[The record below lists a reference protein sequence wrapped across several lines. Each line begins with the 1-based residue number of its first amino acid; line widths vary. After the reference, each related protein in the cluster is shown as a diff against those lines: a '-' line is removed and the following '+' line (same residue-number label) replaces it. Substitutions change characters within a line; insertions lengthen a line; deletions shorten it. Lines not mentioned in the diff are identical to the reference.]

1 MSASARADRARA
13 CDRGAL
19 RAIAP
24 PLPGDGDELQGEH
37 RYRLGAVLGEGGAG
51 RVHEAVRLDTS
62 QRVAVKL
69 LREDAPRGA
78 RERTR
83 LRARFRREMAL
94 CARLSHPNIVAL
106 LDSGETADGVLF
118 AVFEHV
124 AGRTLRALLAADG
137 ALPAEATGALMA
149 QVLDGLAHAHA
160 NGVVHRDLKP
170 QNVMVTTRDGE
181 PCAKILDFG
190 IGALLPDAHAG
201 DELTLTATTEV
212 LGSPQYCAPEQL
224 RGEPPTAKSD
234 FYAWG
239 LMVIEC
245 LTGQPVMQGASVAD
259 VLYQHLSPVDVALPP
274 AIAAHP
280 LGDVLR
286 DALGKDPRQRAESA
300 QTLANRFRAI
310 HFPALVG
317 GLRYGR
323 RAQAEPGVAYRDP
336 GGTIAVDAPVGRR
349 QITALCCRVAVAANG
364 AQPDDA
370 AAAEEALDVFHAQ
383 WLTRCSDIAVRYGG
397 HVAGALGDTLLFYF
411 GYPEGIDRPAQ
422 RACRAALEMTRH
434 AGQTALA
441 PQPSAD
447 GASAPAW
454 RIEIAGAIHVGTA
467 LANARGASGGAIAS
481 AAVGLQRIAQ
491 PGRILLSDEAAR
503 ALERHVDAAA
513 TSLAFAAPGAAPQPV
528 RELLGERYERGPFES
543 LELGDAAPI
552 VGRDREQAVLARAWR
567 DAVRAAAGGPRAA
580 ARRATL
586 VVGEPGIGK
595 SRLVHA
601 LRETV
606 RAQHGAC
613 AACVCLPEQTN
624 HALFPILRFVRAHW
638 QLDAGDPHALDR
650 MLGAFDG
657 DRASARAT
665 LAAWLGL
672 PGGADKL
679 RWSGARQQQALFDV
693 LCQLLGSLG
702 GGGPVLLI
710 VDDVQWVDS
719 ATGDFLDTLA
729 RHPACAAVCVVLTSR
744 PEQLERWRRGAERLM
759 LRRLSAAATRNL
771 IVSLMPDAGA
781 DRAALDFLVKR
792 TGGVPLYV
800 EETIRALVEGGI
812 VPTAGAR
819 LPDLAEAGRCPL
831 PGSLRETLELALE
844 RADDALDTV
853 QLAATIGLEVD
864 ARLLADASPR
874 AGAELDDCLR
884 RLLEGRV
891 LYAQHR
897 IGGATYVFRHAL
909 LREAAYE
916 SMPAATRRENHRRVA
931 QALLARPAGGDPAAR
946 SASIADHFAR
956 AHAFADAAPHGI
968 EAARRALERA
978 LHDDAIRYAGAVR
991 GWLLHCDYPGRD
1003 EDTVAIDLTLAH
1015 AQMARD
1021 GWGDPRVREHTDR
1034 VLSRVGALGDAKAAA
1049 SALWTIAV
1057 YHHVAG
1063 DRAAVRR
1070 IGAQLSELARASAR
1084 ADLGVAADT
1093 LHGMSRWIDGHYA
1106 LALGAFDAALAAYDP
1121 RRDGDHRRTFGLD
1134 TRAWALSARAS
1145 VLWGIDDDVART
1157 LALAHDAVH
1166 VATCSD
1172 HLPTIGV
1179 TMMYL
1184 ARMQQCAGDRDG
1196 ARATSDAVLRLSR
1209 CYGLNAVERYA
1220 AVVRAWCDGDRDA
1233 ARANVDALRQSG
1245 CMLGLTYYA
1254 SVVAD
1259 IDAARGDAR
1268 AAIATLDE
1276 CLALAESTDERYY
1289 VAELL
1294 LKKARCL
1301 CDAQGRSAADVS
1313 EAAGAAELAEAAV
1326 ALCAQAAAVAR
1337 QSGMARIEKKAQTEL
1352 RELQRELRST
1362 TGEKR

>member
-1 MSASARADRARA
+1 MSAPVLDERARA
-13 CDRGAL
+13 GHRRSPRAL
-19 RAIAP
+19 AP
-24 PLPGDGDELQGEH
+24 PLPGEGDELQGEH
-37 RYRLGAVLGEGGAG
+37 RYRLGAVIGEGGAG
-51 RVHEAVRLDTS
+51 RVHEAIRLDTS
-62 QRVAVKL
+62 QRVAIKL
-69 LREDAPRGA
+69 LLEDAPRGA

-94 CARLSHPNIVAL
+94 CARLSHPHVVAL
-106 LDSGETADGVLF
+106 LDSGETPDGLLF

-124 AGRTLRALLAADG
+124 AGRTLRARLAADG
-137 ALPAEATGALMA
+137 ALPAEAAGALMA

-170 QNVMVTTRDGE
+170 QNVMVTTLDGE

-190 IGALLPDAHAG
+190 IGALLPDARAA

-245 LTGQPVMQGASVAD
+245 LTGHPVMQGASVAD

-286 DALGKDPRQRAESA
+286 DALNKDPRLRAESA
-300 QTLANRFRAI
+300 QALANRFRAI

-323 RAQAEPGVAYRDP
+323 RAQAEPGVAYREP
-336 GGTIAVDAPVGRR
+336 GRTIAPDAPVGRR
-349 QITALCCRVAVAANG
+349 QVTALCCRVTVVATG

-370 AAAEEALDVFHAQ
+370 AAAEEALDAFHAQ

-397 HVAGALGDTLLFYF
+397 HVAGALGDTLLVYF

-434 AGQTALA
+434 AGQPADA
-441 PQPSAD
+441 PCSPGA
-447 GASAPAW
+447 GASAPTW

-481 AAVGLQRIAQ
+481 AAVGLQRIAP
-491 PGRILLSDEAAR
+491 PGGILLSDEAAR

-513 TSLAFAAPGAAPQPV
+513 TPLVFAAPGAAPQPV

-552 VGRDREQAVLARAWR
+552 VGRDREQAALARAWR
-567 DAVRAAAGGPRAA
+567 DAVRAAAGGTRAQ
-580 ARRATL
+580 RRATL

-606 RAQHGAC
+606 RAQRGAC

-624 HALFPILRFVRAHW
+624 HALFPILRFVRARW

-650 MLGAFDG
+650 MLEAFDG

-672 PGGADKL
+672 PGGAHTL

-702 GGGPVLLI
+702 GRAPVLLI
-710 VDDVQWVDS
+710 VDDVQWCDS
-719 ATGDFLDTLA
+719 ATGDFLDALA

-744 PEQLERWRRGAERLM
+744 PEQLERWRRGTERLM

-771 IVSLMPDAGA
+771 IVSLMPGAGA

-800 EETIRALVEGGI
+800 EETIRALAEGG
-812 VPTAGAR
+812 VAPTASGR

-844 RADDALDTV
+844 RADGALDTV

-864 ARLLADASPR
+864 ARLLAEASPH
-874 AGAELDDCLR
+874 AGAELDDRLR

-909 LREAAYE
+909 LREAAYD
-916 SMPAATRRENHRRVA
+916 SMPAAMRREHHRRVA
-931 QALLARPAGGDPAAR
+931 RALLARGADGDPAAL

-956 AHAFADAAPHGI
+956 AHAFADAVPHGI
-968 EAARRALERA
+968 EAARHALARA

-991 GWLLHCDYPGRD
+991 GWLLHCDYPGQQ
-1003 EDTVAIDLTLAH
+1003 EDAVSVDLTLAH

-1034 VLSRVGALGDAKAAA
+1034 VLSRVGELSDAKAAA
-1049 SALWTIAV
+1049 SALWTVAV

-1063 DRAAVRR
+1063 DREAVRR
-1070 IGAQLSELARASAR
+1070 TGAQLSALAHASAR
-1084 ADLGVAADT
+1084 EDLRVAADT
-1093 LHGMSRWIDGHYA
+1093 LRGMALWIDGHYT
-1106 LALGAFDAALAAYDP
+1106 LALDAFDAALAAYDP

-1145 VLWGIDDDVART
+1145 VLWGIDDDVPCT
-1157 LALAHDAVH
+1157 LALARDAVH
-1166 VATCSD
+1166 LATCSD

-1196 ARATSDAVLRLSR
+1196 ARATADAALGLSR

-1233 ARANVDALRQSG
+1233 ARANVDALRESG
-1245 CMLGLTYYA
+1245 CLLGLTYYA

-1259 IDAARGDAR
+1259 IDAERGDAH

-1276 CLALAESTDERYY
+1276 CVALAEAMDERYY

-1294 LKKARCL
+1294 LKKAHCVR
-1301 CDAQGRSAADVS
+1301 DAYGRRAAD
-1313 EAAGAAELAEAAV
+1313 EID
-1326 ALCAQAAAVAR
+1326 ALCARAAAVAR
-1337 QSGMARIEKKAQTEL
+1337 QGGMARIAKKAQTEL
-1352 RELQRELRST
+1352 RELHRGLRST
-1362 TGEKR
+1362 IGEER

>member
-1 MSASARADRARA
+1 MSAPVLDERARA
-13 CDRGAL
+13 GHRRSPRAL
-19 RAIAP
+19 AP
-24 PLPGDGDELQGEH
+24 PLPGEGDELQGEH
-37 RYRLGAVLGEGGAG
+37 RYRLGAVIGEGGAG
-51 RVHEAVRLDTS
+51 RVHEAIRLDTS
-62 QRVAVKL
+62 QRVAIKL
-69 LREDAPRGA
+69 LLEDAPRGA

-94 CARLSHPNIVAL
+94 CARLSHPHVVAL
-106 LDSGETADGVLF
+106 LDSGETPDGLLF

-124 AGRTLRALLAADG
+124 AGRTLRARLAADG
-137 ALPAEATGALMA
+137 ALPAEAAGTLMA

-170 QNVMVTTRDGE
+170 QNVMVTTLDDE

-190 IGALLPDAHAG
+190 IGALLPDARAA

-245 LTGQPVMQGASVAD
+245 LTGHPVMQGASVAD

-286 DALGKDPRQRAESA
+286 DALNKDPRLRAESA
-300 QTLANRFRAI
+300 QALANRFRAI

-323 RAQAEPGVAYRDP
+323 RAQAEPGVAYREP
-336 GGTIAVDAPVGRR
+336 GRTIAPDAPVGRR
-349 QITALCCRVAVAANG
+349 QVTALCCRVTVVATG

-370 AAAEEALDVFHAQ
+370 AAAEEALDAFHAQ

-397 HVAGALGDTLLFYF
+397 HVAGALGDTLLVYF

-434 AGQTALA
+434 AGQPADA
-441 PQPSAD
+441 PCSPGA

-481 AAVGLQRIAQ
+481 AAVGLQRIAP
-491 PGRILLSDEAAR
+491 PGGILLSDEAAR

-513 TSLAFAAPGAAPQPV
+513 TPLVFAAPGAAPQPV

-552 VGRDREQAVLARAWR
+552 VGRDREQAALARAWR
-567 DAVRAAAGGPRAA
+567 DAVRAAAGGTRAQ
-580 ARRATL
+580 RRATL

-606 RAQHGAC
+606 RAQRGAC

-624 HALFPILRFVRAHW
+624 HALFPILRFVRARW

-650 MLGAFDG
+650 MLEAFDG

-672 PGGADKL
+672 PGGAHTL

-702 GGGPVLLI
+702 GRAPVLLI
-710 VDDVQWVDS
+710 VDDVQWCDS
-719 ATGDFLDTLA
+719 ATGDFLDALA

-744 PEQLERWRRGAERLM
+744 PEQLERWRRGTERLM

-771 IVSLMPDAGA
+771 IVSLMPGAGA

-800 EETIRALVEGGI
+800 EETIRALAEGG
-812 VPTAGAR
+812 VAPTASGR

-844 RADDALDTV
+844 RADGALDTV

-864 ARLLADASPR
+864 ARLLAEASPH
-874 AGAELDDCLR
+874 AGAELDDRLR

-909 LREAAYE
+909 LREAAYD
-916 SMPAATRRENHRRVA
+916 SMPAAMRREHHRRVA
-931 QALLARPAGGDPAAR
+931 RALLARGADGDPAAL

-956 AHAFADAAPHGI
+956 AHAFADAVPHGI
-968 EAARRALERA
+968 EAARHALARA

-991 GWLLHCDYPGRD
+991 GWLLHCDYPGQQ
-1003 EDTVAIDLTLAH
+1003 EDAVSVDLTLAH

-1034 VLSRVGALGDAKAAA
+1034 VLSRVGELSDAKAAA
-1049 SALWTIAV
+1049 SALWTVAV

-1063 DRAAVRR
+1063 DREAVRR
-1070 IGAQLSELARASAR
+1070 TGAQLSALAHASAR
-1084 ADLGVAADT
+1084 EDLRVAADT
-1093 LHGMSRWIDGHYA
+1093 LRGMALWIDGHYT
-1106 LALGAFDAALAAYDP
+1106 LALDAFDAALAAYDP

-1145 VLWGIDDDVART
+1145 VLWGIDDDVPCT
-1157 LALAHDAVH
+1157 LALARDAVH
-1166 VATCSD
+1166 LATCSD

-1196 ARATSDAVLRLSR
+1196 ARATADAALGLSR

-1233 ARANVDALRQSG
+1233 ARANVDALRESG
-1245 CMLGLTYYA
+1245 CLLGLTYYA

-1259 IDAARGDAR
+1259 IDAERGDAH

-1276 CLALAESTDERYY
+1276 CVALAEAMDERYY

-1294 LKKARCL
+1294 LKKAHCVR
-1301 CDAQGRSAADVS
+1301 DAYGRRAAD
-1313 EAAGAAELAEAAV
+1313 EID
-1326 ALCAQAAAVAR
+1326 ALCARAAAVAR
-1337 QSGMARIEKKAQTEL
+1337 QGGMARIAKKAQTEL
-1352 RELQRELRST
+1352 RELHRGLRST
-1362 TGEKR
+1362 IGEER

>member
-1 MSASARADRARA
+1 MSASVLAERVRAGNRRAPRA
-13 CDRGAL
+13 L
-19 RAIAP
+19 AP

-51 RVHEAVRLDTS
+51 RVHEAIRLDTS
-62 QRVAVKL
+62 ARVAIKL

-78 RERTR
+78 RERAR
-83 LRARFRREMAL
+83 LRARFRRETAL
-94 CARLSHPNIVAL
+94 CARLSHPHIVAL
-106 LDSGETADGVLF
+106 LDSGETPDGLLF

-137 ALPAEATGALMA
+137 ALAAETTGALMA
-149 QVLDGLAHAHA
+149 QVLDGLAHAHE

-190 IGALLPDAHAG
+190 IGALLPDAHAA

-239 LMVIEC
+239 LIVIEC
-245 LTGQPVMQGASVAD
+245 LTGHPVMQGASLAD

-286 DALGKDPRQRAESA
+286 DALNKDPRQRAESA
-300 QTLANRFRAI
+300 QALANRFRAI

-317 GLRYGR
+317 GLRYGARHGR
-323 RAQAEPGVAYRDP
+323 RAQAEPGVAAREP
-336 GGTIAVDAPVGRR
+336 GGTIALDAPVGRR
-349 QITALCCRVAVAANG
+349 QVTALCCRVSVVSTLARPA
-364 AQPDDA
+364 DA
-370 AAAEEALDVFHAQ
+370 AADDEALDAFHAH

-434 AGQTALA
+434 AGQPAGA
-441 PQPSAD
+441 PRSSD
-447 GASAPAW
+447 GDARACAPAW
-454 RIEIAGAIHVGTA
+454 RIDIAGAIHVGTA
-467 LANARGASGGAIAS
+467 FATARGASGGVLAS
-481 AAVGLQRIAQ
+481 AALGLQRIAQ
-491 PGRILLSDEAAR
+491 PGGILLSDEAAR
-503 ALERHVDAAA
+503 ALERHVDAAPTA
-513 TSLAFAAPGAAPQPV
+513 LTFAAPGAAPQPV

-543 LELGDAAPI
+543 LELGDATPI
-552 VGRDREQAVLARAWR
+552 VGRDREQAALARAWR
-567 DAVRAAAGGPRAA
+567 DAVRAAAGGRRAR
-580 ARRATL
+580 RRATL

-601 LRETV
+601 LRELV
-606 RAQHGAC
+606 RAQRGAC

-638 QLDAGDPHALDR
+638 QLDVGDPHALDR
-650 MLGAFDG
+650 MLEAFDG

-672 PGGADKL
+672 PGGADTL

-710 VDDVQWVDS
+710 VDDVQWCDS
-719 ATGDFLDTLA
+719 ATDDFLDALA
-729 RHPACAAVCVVLTSR
+729 HHPACAAVCVVLTSR
-744 PEQLERWRRGAERLM
+744 PERLERWRRGAERLM

-771 IVSLMPDAGA
+771 IVSLMPGAGTQ
-781 DRAALDFLVKR
+781 RAALDFLVKR

-800 EETIRALVEGGI
+800 EETVRALAEGG
-812 VPTAGAR
+812 VAPGAGAR
-819 LPDLAEAGRCPL
+819 LPDLAQAGRCPL

-864 ARLLADASPR
+864 ARLLAEASPH
-874 AGAELDDCLR
+874 AGAELDERLR
-884 RLLEGRV
+884 RLIEGRV

-916 SMPAATRRENHRRVA
+916 SMPAATRREYHRRVA
-931 QALLARPAGGDPAAR
+931 QALLACVAQGDPAAR

-956 AHAFADAAPHGI
+956 AHAFAAAVPHGI
-968 EAARRALERA
+968 EAARRALARA

-991 GWLLHCDYPGRD
+991 GWLLHCDYPGQH
-1003 EDTVAIDLTLAH
+1003 EDAVSVDLTLAH

-1034 VLSRVGALGDAKAAA
+1034 VLSRVGELSDAKAAA
-1049 SALWTIAV
+1049 GALWTIAV

-1063 DRAAVRR
+1063 DRDAVRR
-1070 IGAQLSELARASAR
+1070 IGGQLSALARASAR

-1093 LHGMSRWIDGHYA
+1093 LHGMALWIDGHYT
-1106 LALGAFDAALAAYDP
+1106 LALDAFDAALAAYDP
-1121 RRDGDHRRTFGLD
+1121 RRDGDHRHVFGLD
-1134 TRAWALSARAS
+1134 TRAWAQSARAC

-1157 LALAHDAVH
+1157 LALARDAVQL
-1166 VATCSD
+1166 ATCTD
-1172 HLPTIGV
+1172 HLPTIGL

-1184 ARMQQCAGDRDG
+1184 ARMQQCVGDREG
-1196 ARATSDAVLRLSR
+1196 ARATADAVLRLSR
-1209 CYGLNAVERYA
+1209 CHGLNAVERYA

-1233 ARANVDALRQSG
+1233 ARANVDALRASG

-1254 SVVAD
+1254 SVAAD
-1259 IDAARGDAR
+1259 IDAERGDAR
-1268 AAIATLDE
+1268 AALATLDE
-1276 CLALAESTDERYY
+1276 CLALAESMDERHY

-1294 LKKARCL
+1294 LKKARCVR
-1301 CDAQGRSAADVS
+1301 DAHGRRAAD
-1313 EAAGAAELAEAAV
+1313 EAQ
-1326 ALCAQAAAVAR
+1326 ALCARAAAVAR
-1337 QSGMARIEKKAQTEL
+1337 RSGMVRIERKAQAEL

-1362 TGEKR
+1362 TGEER